1 MKSCIKRL
9 KAEKR
14 SHAAVLM
21 TGYVSSLS
29 LQNNA
34 GVTLAVYP
42 GGRVMYCAASS
53 DENSK
58 YFGVVTIS
66 SIDDEPS
73 NSCHVFAVDPASHE
87 EHYAQAKSFKITCVR
102 DSNGLCSQ
110 FPPNCDQ
117 VVTAIEKYY
126 KNDANRFSIVGN
138 SPHPSHDS
146 TTTSNSDSGIGYKD
160 YCGMQTDRILMVDV
174 QNQCLHIQQVNII
187 YNVIIKIIVKYHII
201 F

>member
-21 TGYVSSLS
+21 TGYGSSLS
-29 LQNNA
+29 LQNSS

-42 GGRVMYCAASS
+42 GGRVMFCAASS
-53 DENSK
+53 EENSK

-73 NSCHVFAVDPASHE
+73 NSCHVFAVDPASHA
-87 EHYAQAKSFKITCVR
+87 EHYTQANSFKITCVR
-102 DSNGLCSQ
+102 DTNGICTH

-117 VVTAIEKYY
+117 IVISIEKYY
-126 KNDANRFSIVGN
+126 KNDANFISNVGN

-146 TTTSNSDSGIGYKD
+146 TTTTTSNSDSGIGYKD

-174 QNQCLHIQQVNII
+174 QNQCLHIQQVIHFYLFHNT
-187 YNVIIKIIVKYHII
+187 K
-201 F
+201 

>member
-1 MKSCIKRL
+1 
-9 KAEKR
+9 
-14 SHAAVLM
+14 M
-21 TGYVSSLS
+21 TGYRSSLC

-42 GGRVMYCAASS
+42 GGRVMFCAASS

-73 NSCHVFAVDPASHE
+73 NSCHVFAVHPASHE
-87 EHYAQAKSFKITCVR
+87 DHSPQANSFKITCIR
-102 DSNGLCSQ
+102 DPNGLCTQ
-110 FPPNCDQ
+110 FPPNCNQ
-117 VVTAIEKYY
+117 VVIAIEKYY
-126 KNDANRFSIVGN
+126 KNDTINIGN

-174 QNQCLHIQQVNII
+174 QNQCLHIQQVFII
-187 YNVIIKIIVKYHII
+187 YIV
-201 F
+201 